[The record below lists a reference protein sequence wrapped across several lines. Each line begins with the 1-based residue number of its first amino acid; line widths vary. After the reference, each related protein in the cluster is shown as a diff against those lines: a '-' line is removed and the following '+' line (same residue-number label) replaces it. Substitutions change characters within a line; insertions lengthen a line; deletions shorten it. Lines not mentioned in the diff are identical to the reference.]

1 MYAERRKT
9 RPIKKRN
16 NTVTMYAFDGS
27 FQHLASILLSFGEWK
42 KAFTL
47 IDQDKNSYL
56 TDLKFL
62 QCNLKYVLASPWT
75 PVEIGKT
82 YFFLAPTKT
91 KKNSNNETE
100 LIGPPKIV
108 QMTIAQHD
116 LDVFDACRKMAD
128 KQIALDKASRRRCQ
142 DENYQN
148 YRHLCDDF
156 KFFNIDNTMSDV
168 DRARALDKW
177 FEHEES
183 EKTNWL
189 AEKSKNMT
197 TKQRQEHVQY
207 LLRQEILE
215 NEFCTPLFGA
225 CSATTESNKIC
236 HQPTLLSIGDEFLCL
251 QHFQDFLSF
260 DYWRID
266 KNGLFHKC
274 ICTCDECATAMGPI
288 DPNKPIE
295 FFDD

>member
-1 MYAERRKT
+1 MYAERRRKS
-9 RPIKKRN
+9 RSKKKLA
-16 NTVTMYAFDGS
+16 YAFDGS
-27 FQHLASILLSFGEWK
+27 FQHLARILLSFGGWK

-56 TDLKFL
+56 TDLNFL
-62 QCNLKYVLASPWT
+62 QCNLKYVLANPWT

-82 YFFLAPTKT
+82 YFFLVP
-91 KKNSNNETE
+91 NETE
-100 LIGPPKIV
+100 LFGLPKIV

-116 LDVFDACRKMAD
+116 LDVFESCRKMAD
-128 KQIALDKASRRRCQ
+128 KQNVVDKAWRRRCQ

-156 KFFNIDNTMSDV
+156 KFFNIDNTTSDV

-177 FEHEES
+177 FEHEEL
-183 EKTNWL
+183 EKNKWL

-225 CSATTESNKIC
+225 CSATTESNKLC
-236 HQPTLLSIGDEFLCL
+236 HLPTLLSIGNEFLCIK
-251 QHFQDFLSF
+251 HFQDFLSF

-274 ICTCDECATAMGPI
+274 TCTCDECATAMGPI
-288 DPNKPIE
+288 DFEKPIE